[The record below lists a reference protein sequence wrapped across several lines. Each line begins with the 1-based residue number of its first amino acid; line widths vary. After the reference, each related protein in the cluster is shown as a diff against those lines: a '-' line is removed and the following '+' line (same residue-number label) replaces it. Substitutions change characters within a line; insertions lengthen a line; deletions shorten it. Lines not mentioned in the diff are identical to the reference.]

1 MNVISPV
8 PGSFRDPSG
17 HVYRVQD
24 QIFRTVTKR
33 FADQFETVDS
43 RGLIDELAD
52 RGLVLPTERVST
64 DILGPTLDDVKY
76 VLRVP
81 TLPFVSLPYEW
92 SFSALKAAAL
102 LHLKI
107 HLAALDKG
115 VTLSDASIYN
125 VQFRGLSQSLS
136 IIYLSAPTRMERFG
150 SAIVSFANNS

>member
-17 HVYRVQD
+17 QVYRVQD

-43 RGLIDELAD
+43 TGLIDELAD

-81 TLPFVSLPYEW
+81 TLPFVSLPYE

-102 LHLKI
+102 LHVKI

-115 VTLSDASIYN
+115 VTLSDASTYN